1 MPPTKN
7 LIWVAVVTGVLY
19 LLLKI
24 FLHFQQQK
32 DTLEPLPLPPEIR
45 GR

>member
-19 LLLKI
+19 FLLKLY
-24 FLHFQQQK
+24 LHHQAKK
-32 DTLEPLPLPPEIR
+32 DYEPLPLPRAIQ